1 MYFSFVAREEPERPL
16 AMELASARSLLEPSN
31 PERAEADALGLSVLL
46 SSEELLIL
54 LRIEDLIDLEE
65 LSLVSDL
72 EMDGY
77 CWRVSGRFW
86 EEELFRGVLVPSL
99 LFDCCWPIEDAAC
112 VTAGRQGVETGQGAR
127 EAGQGGLRKEISS
140 GFEECVLAIY
150 SGGPRDRAVRVDRL
164 GGR

>member
-1 MYFSFVAREEPERPL
+1 MGEVGESIWGGFVYLSFVAREEPERPL

-31 PERAEADALGLSVLL
+31 PERAEADALGLSVVL

-72 EMDGY
+72 EMEGY

-86 EEELFRGVLVPSL
+86 EDELFRGVLVPSL
-99 LFDCCWPIEDAAC
+99 LFDCCWPIEDAAY
-112 VTAGRQGVETGQGAR
+112 VTGGRQGRRDGTG
-127 EAGQGGLRKEISS
+127 RKGDGSRR
-140 GFEECVLAIY
+140 FEKGDKQSL
-150 SGGPRDRAVRVDRL
+150 
-164 GGR
+164 

>member
-1 MYFSFVAREEPERPL
+1 MGEGGRAGVLGDGASSSSVGDVGDSALVYFSFVAREEPERPL

-31 PERAEADALGLSVLL
+31 PERAEADALGLSVDL

-77 CWRVSGRFW
+77 CWRVSGRF
-86 EEELFRGVLVPSL
+86 
-99 LFDCCWPIEDAAC
+99 
-112 VTAGRQGVETGQGAR
+112 
-127 EAGQGGLRKEISS
+127 
-140 GFEECVLAIY
+140 
-150 SGGPRDRAVRVDRL
+150 
-164 GGR
+164 